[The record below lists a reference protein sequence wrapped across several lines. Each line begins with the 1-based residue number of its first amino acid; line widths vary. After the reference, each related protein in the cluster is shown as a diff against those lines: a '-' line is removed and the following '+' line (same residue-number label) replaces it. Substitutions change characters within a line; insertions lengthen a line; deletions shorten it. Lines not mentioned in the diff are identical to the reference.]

1 MIPRNLPVLPCI
13 TNTPNPKQ
21 STGNPTH
28 SLSLPSPLF
37 QPTPPNAT
45 HLRGRLPTHL
55 STTILNTTVSGAIRY
70 TCVYIHR
77 RAASFSS
84 SYNIPKQP
92 HFILELFILFIFSLT
107 LLCLRLASSVLLPD
121 FPHRWQQLVAFSEQA
136 EAQFGHYPSHL
147 WQAVVAYEDR
157 RFFRHF
163 GIDPVGIGR
172 AVFSFSAR
180 GGGSTITQQLVKNTF
195 LKNERTFSRKVVE
208 MLLALALERTISKL
222 RILSSYLYMI
232 YWGHGIYGVE
242 MASKFY
248 FGKHPAILSLGECA
262 ILAGM
267 IPAPEL
273 RSPLRNS
280 SRGKTFQARVLKRMV
295 EVGFLD
301 IKTALLVVKQSLH
314 IRVDDIGHGSGLL
327 LPSSSLGKGKGDKH
341 PNCIEIWDWERESMI
356 WEAVE
361 DMERWVLNI
370 QKRTKGI
377 KQKNSSF
384 Q

>member
-1 MIPRNLPVLPCI
+1 MILRNLPILPCI

-21 STGNPTH
+21 STRNPTH
-28 SLSLPSPLF
+28 SLSLSSPLF

-45 HLRGRLPTHL
+45 NQRGRLPTHL
-55 STTILNTTVSGAIRY
+55 STSVYGVVRY
-70 TCVYIHR
+70 TCVHIHC
-77 RAASFSS
+77 RASSFSS

-107 LLCLRLASSVLLPD
+107 LLCLRLASSVLLPN
-121 FPHRWQQLVAFSEQA
+121 FPHRWHQLVAFSEQA

-180 GGGSTITQQLVKNTF
+180 GGGSTITQQ
-195 LKNERTFSRKVVE
+195 
-208 MLLALALERTISKL
+208 
-222 RILSSYLYMI
+222 I

-280 SRGKTFQARVLKRMV
+280 IRGKTFQARVLKRMV

-314 IRVDDIGHGSGLL
+314 IRVDDIGRGSGLL

-341 PNCIEIWDWERESMI
+341 SNCIEIWDWERASMI

-370 QKRTKGI
+370 QKGTKELH
-377 KQKNSSF
+377 
-384 Q
+384 

>member
-1 MIPRNLPVLPCI
+1 MILRNLPILPCI

-21 STGNPTH
+21 STRNPTH
-28 SLSLPSPLF
+28 SLSLSSPLF

-45 HLRGRLPTHL
+45 NQRGRLPTHL
-55 STTILNTTVSGAIRY
+55 STSVYGVVRY
-70 TCVYIHR
+70 TCVHIHC
-77 RAASFSS
+77 RASSFSS

-107 LLCLRLASSVLLPD
+107 LLCLRLASSVLLPN
-121 FPHRWQQLVAFSEQA
+121 FPHRWHQLVAFSEQA

-222 RILSSYLYMI
+222 RILSSYLYKI

-280 SRGKTFQARVLKRMV
+280 IRGKTFQARVLKRMV

-314 IRVDDIGHGSGLL
+314 IRVDDIGRGSGLL

-341 PNCIEIWDWERESMI
+341 SNCIEIWDWERASMI

-370 QKRTKGI
+370 QKGTKELH
-377 KQKNSSF
+377 
-384 Q
+384 

>member
-1 MIPRNLPVLPCI
+1 M
-13 TNTPNPKQ
+13 
-21 STGNPTH
+21 
-28 SLSLPSPLF
+28 
-37 QPTPPNAT
+37 
-45 HLRGRLPTHL
+45 
-55 STTILNTTVSGAIRY
+55 
-70 TCVYIHR
+70 
-77 RAASFSS
+77 
-84 SYNIPKQP
+84 
-92 HFILELFILFIFSLT
+92 
-107 LLCLRLASSVLLPD
+107 
-121 FPHRWQQLVAFSEQA
+121 VAFSEQA

-222 RILSSYLYMI
+222 RILSSYLYKI

-327 LPSSSLGKGKGDKH
+327 LPLSSLGKDCSRHTKGLTRVDGGSLTRNVYTFVIFTKTFGFPCGDLNLCVKGKGDKH
-341 PNCIEIWDWERESMI
+341 SNCIEIWDWERESMI

-370 QKRTKGI
+370 QKGTKGI
-377 KQKNSSF
+377 KQKNPSF